1 MSEIKKVDEYLK
13 ILNEQFATFGINKRE
28 AIISNIKSQIL
39 AVLKH
44 WNNKELRNTILLFGK
59 EEALFYEPDANIDIK
74 SFVVVAIRNSLIE
87 TTGSEYYKEYGFNI
101 RLNDETQFPL
111 ITKKAITFFKS
122 FDFNKAANELSNV
135 DINDYYYD
143 ILESYPITYEILSK
157 VANNKKLEFYIDKIN
172 FKNKK
177 IEFPINKNYIL
188 KEDYVVEDGYTN
200 KFNQVLLDYI
210 ESIIKSENKIFFVE
224 SFKYLSRNFEKNIKT
239 MEYLFQNDVSFVT
252 FNYYISNG
260 FISKRKEF
268 LRPMHKTKDFRLKF
282 QYLNGVSKK
291 HKKSLEYTK
300 NLIF

>member
-1 MSEIKKVDEYLK
+1 M
-13 ILNEQFATFGINKRE
+13 
-28 AIISNIKSQIL
+28 
-39 AVLKH
+39 
-44 WNNKELRNTILLFGK
+44 
-59 EEALFYEPDANIDIK
+59 
-74 SFVVVAIRNSLIE
+74 
-87 TTGSEYYKEYGFNI
+87 
-101 RLNDETQFPL
+101 
-111 ITKKAITFFKS
+111 
-122 FDFNKAANELSNV
+122 
-135 DINDYYYD
+135 
-143 ILESYPITYEILSK
+143 
-157 VANNKKLEFYIDKIN
+157 EFYIDKIN
-172 FKNKK
+172 FENKK

>member
-1 MSEIKKVDEYLK
+1 MSEIKKIDEYLK
-13 ILNEQFATFGINKRE
+13 ILNEQFETFGINKRD

-44 WNNKELRNTILLFGK
+44 WNNKELRNIILLFGK
-59 EEALFYEPDANIDIK
+59 EEALFYEPDASIDIK

-87 TTGSEYYKEYGFNI
+87 TTGSEYYHEYGFNI

-111 ITKKAITFFKS
+111 ITKKAITFFKN

-143 ILESYPITYEILSK
+143 ILKSYPLTYEILSK

-172 FKNKK
+172 FENKK

-252 FNYYISNG
+252 FNYYISNS

-268 LRPMHKTKDFRLKF
+268 LRPMHKTKCFRLKF
-282 QYLNGVSKK
+282 QYLNGLSKK